1 MTQMPTRMALLE
13 QVHSLLKE
21 RVLDRSYRPG
31 EKLNV
36 DALARELSVSS
47 TPVRESL
54 GRMVAEGLVQTQ
66 PYVGFFVANMP
77 TPGYFAQLFDLREI
91 LEVWAARES
100 ARLRPEKQMAV
111 MQESVDAMSQYTLS
125 KQYARFRGFSEADE
139 AFHTSIIASTGN
151 VPATISYANLR
162 IHLHLSRLYI
172 NCDQDSIETRRQHAE
187 ILEAILAGRSNDA
200 AARMKHHLRSSREKL
215 LG

>member
-1 MTQMPTRMALLE
+1 MSQMPKRMALLD

-21 RVLDRSYRPG
+21 RVLDQSYRPG
-31 EKLNV
+31 DKLNV

-66 PYVGFFVANMP
+66 AYVGFFVADMP
-77 TPGYFAQLFDLREI
+77 PPAYFAQLFDLREV
-91 LEVWAARES
+91 LELWAAREA
-100 ARLRPEKQMAV
+100 ARLRPEKHLAD
-111 MQESVDAMSQYTLS
+111 MQESVDAMNQYTLS

-139 AFHTSIIASTGN
+139 AFHTSIIAATGN
-151 VPATISYANLR
+151 VPAMNVYASLR

-172 NCDQDSIETRRQHAE
+172 NRVQDTAQARRQHAE
-187 ILEAILAGRSNDA
+187 ILEAILAGRPKDA
-200 AARMKHHLRSSREKL
+200 AARMKQHLRSSREKL

>member
-1 MTQMPTRMALLE
+1 MSQMPKRMALLD
-13 QVHSLLKE
+13 QVHRLLKE
-21 RVLDRSYRPG
+21 RVLDQSYRPG
-31 EKLNV
+31 DKLNV

-66 PYVGFFVANMP
+66 AYVGFFVADMP
-77 TPGYFAQLFDLREI
+77 PPEYFAQLFELREV
-91 LEVWAARES
+91 LELWAAREA
-100 ARLRPEKQMAV
+100 ARLRPEKHLAD
-111 MQESVDAMSQYTLS
+111 MQESVDAMNQYTLS

-139 AFHTSIIASTGN
+139 AFHTSIIAATGN
-151 VPATISYANLR
+151 VPAMNAYANLR

-172 NCDQDSIETRRQHAE
+172 NRVQDTAEARRQHAE
-187 ILEAILAGRSNDA
+187 ILEAILAGSPKDA
-200 AARMKHHLRSSREKL
+200 AARMKQHLRSSREKL